1 MLNPKRNIHSL
12 FPKTQNPKSIKDL
25 SNDSYRK
32 FITRQLMQ
40 KYSSLT
46 SKSQSKTPT
55 PSPSPNIQSLT
66 SSKPKSTRHFIHY
79 PDNTKT
85 NVIRPLIIA
94 KSTNNSKHNVLNYNN
109 VSNSNETNEINS
121 INEYNDIKSKQNKTV
136 DYDSYRN
143 TNVKQSRPFSANRF
157 NTPNVREM
165 KSKSKKDLFEFGN
178 GLQSPTS
185 LSVKSHNNNKKIK
198 DKANSF
204 LMIKNHKPKKQNGRS
219 NSSNNYNN
227 NNNNIITPGK
237 NFQTITVEARNP
249 SSRCFV
255 ISGPNKKP
263 KHKKNVSYNNIN
275 QNTLIPDGMDYEKY
289 CKVLNNRITVLR
301 FQVERNRAEKI
312 KLEETLK
319 GNDECD
325 DVIKKLESEIQSF
338 KNLAANCK
346 RNCQELTKE
355 IFLLQNEIKK
365 YK

>member
-12 FPKTQNPKSIKDL
+12 FPKTHNQKTIKDL

-55 PSPSPNIQSLT
+55 PSPNPIIQSLT

-94 KSTNNSKHNVLNYNN
+94 KSTNNSKQNILNYNN
-109 VSNSNETNEINS
+109 VSNSNEINDINS
-121 INEYNDIKSKQNKTV
+121 INDYNENNIKSKQNKTV
-136 DYDSYRN
+136 DYDSNRN
-143 TNVKQSRPFSANRF
+143 TSLKQSRPFSANRF
-157 NTPNVREM
+157 NTPNVKEM

-185 LSVKSHNNNKKIK
+185 LSVKSHNQKKIK
-198 DKANSF
+198 EKSNSF
-204 LMIKNHKPKKQNGRS
+204 LMINHHKLQKKNARS
-219 NSSNNYNN
+219 NSSHNYK
-227 NNNNIITPGK
+227 NNNILTPGK
-237 NFQTITVEARNP
+237 NFQTITVDAKNP

-263 KHKKNVSYNNIN
+263 KHKKNVSYNNIS
-275 QNTLIPDGMDYEKY
+275 QNNLIPEGMDYEKY

-301 FQVERNRAEKI
+301 FQVERNRAEKL
-312 KLEETLK
+312 KLEETVK
-319 GNDECD
+319 GNDEYD

-355 IFLLQNEIKK
+355 IFSLQNEIKK